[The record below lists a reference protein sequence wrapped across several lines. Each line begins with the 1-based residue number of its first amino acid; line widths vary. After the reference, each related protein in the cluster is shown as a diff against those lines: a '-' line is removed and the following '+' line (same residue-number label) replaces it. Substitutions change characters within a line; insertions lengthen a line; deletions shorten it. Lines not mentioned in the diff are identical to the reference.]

1 MHKAGEEHKKRSY
14 IFQFHYKRNVAA
26 ECLKV
31 ARNVSGLRRTQ
42 FEYHCLRPF
51 FDRHEIQLLLVGM
64 RFSMNHSVLYSV
76 VSSLP
81 YLCLF
86 EL

>member
-14 IFQFHYKRNVAA
+14 IYHFNYKINVAA

-31 ARNVSGLRRTQ
+31 ARNASGLSRTQ

-51 FDRHEIQLLLVGM
+51 FDHREIQLLLVGV
-64 RFSMNHSVLYSV
+64 RF
-76 VSSLP
+76 
-81 YLCLF
+81 
-86 EL
+86 